1 MELTDRELE
10 DRKKNIKY
18 IEELLHKLIIVSKD
32 ETDKFDEQKIKKI
45 RPNLRKWFDWLT
57 NKNVMRKKPKII
69 RDKLKDK
76 TIRDS
81 RLSET
86 KNEDR
91 KKKKHNGRINK
102 DRTIRY
108 IRTLFVTKKEEG
120 ERNKKKEHN
129 ERLIKDGILRDIR
142 ILLEQDENDKYY
154 YKSKRVNNF
163 WNNNY
168 IQYDS
173 NGVKNKNLSLEE
185 YLNKIET

>member
-81 RLSET
+81 RFSET

-108 IRTLFVTKKEEG
+108 IRTLFVTKK
-120 ERNKKKEHN
+120 KKEKETKRKN
-129 ERLIKDGILRDIR
+129 IMKD
-142 ILLEQDENDKYY
+142 
-154 YKSKRVNNF
+154 
-163 WNNNY
+163 
-168 IQYDS
+168 
-173 NGVKNKNLSLEE
+173 
-185 YLNKIET
+185 

>member
-57 NKNVMRKKPKII
+57 NKNVMRKKII

-108 IRTLFVTKKEEG
+108 IRTLFVTKK
-120 ERNKKKEHN
+120 KKEKETKRKN
-129 ERLIKDGILRDIR
+129 IMKD
-142 ILLEQDENDKYY
+142 
-154 YKSKRVNNF
+154 
-163 WNNNY
+163 
-168 IQYDS
+168 
-173 NGVKNKNLSLEE
+173 
-185 YLNKIET
+185 